1 VSSTLDDAER
11 ALISGVDWLLGDIGC
26 GSPFD
31 SNDVVLS
38 LVLPALL
45 ALLLVGVAVAASP
58 SSADARIGLAW
69 SSCSLSMGGDSV
81 GAAVGSDVTVT
92 GIDGLEV
99 VEVVEVVE
107 VDEVDEVDEVVNCVL
122 LLSSSSLRKT
132 GIEAALWWYWNCAR
146 GMTGVVADTGVLGV
160 DV

>member
-1 VSSTLDDAER
+1 MSSTLDDAER
-11 ALISGVDWLLGDIGC
+11 ALISGVDWLLGDMGC

-31 SNDVVLS
+31 SNDV
-38 LVLPALL
+38 VLPALL

-58 SSADARIGLAW
+58 SSADARIGLAC
-69 SSCSLSMGGDSV
+69 SSCSLSIGGDSV
-81 GAAVGSDVTVT
+81 GAAVGSDATMT

-99 VEVVEVVE
+99 VEVVEV
-107 VDEVDEVDEVVNCVL
+107 DEVDEVEEVVNCVL

-132 GIEAALWWYWNCAR
+132 GIEAAFWWYWNCAR

-160 DV
+160 DE